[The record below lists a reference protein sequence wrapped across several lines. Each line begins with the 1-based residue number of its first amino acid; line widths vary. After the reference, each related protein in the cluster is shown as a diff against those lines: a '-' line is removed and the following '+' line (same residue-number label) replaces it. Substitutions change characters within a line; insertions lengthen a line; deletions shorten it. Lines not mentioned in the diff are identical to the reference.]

1 MALKPVTVS
10 QLNEYISRVLMTD
23 PLLGNVTVTGEIS
36 NLKYHSS
43 GHVYFS
49 INDENS
55 KINCFFPASYVRNL
69 SYELGD
75 GLEVVI
81 NGYINVYK
89 KGGTYTLF
97 VRTVTVAGEGNLAM
111 AFQLLKD
118 RLSKEGL
125 FDSAHKKPITE
136 FPHKIGIVTSRTGAA
151 VQDILKIITS
161 RNNLVDIIIFPV
173 QVQGDGAAQ
182 DIADTLD
189 MISQNDEFSDI
200 DTLIVGRG
208 GGSTE
213 DLWAFNEEVLARA
226 IYRCT
231 IPVISAVGHEIDFS
245 ISDFVADRRAET
257 PTAAAEM
264 AVPDLREIRLSLEKH
279 KTDLLSRLNAKVK
292 TDSLRIENCMLEIS
306 NTMERRLAEYSHK
319 LETMKLFLEENN
331 PSSVLKKGY
340 GILEDMS
347 GNVVSSVKN
356 IKEGERYVLA
366 LKDGRII
373 FTVNNTEVEKIL

>member
-23 PLLGNVTVTGEIS
+23 PLLENVTVTGEIS

-125 FDSAHKKPITE
+125 FDPAHKKPIPE

-173 QVQGDGAAQ
+173 QVQGEGAAQ

-257 PTAAAEM
+257 PTTAAEM

-292 TDSLRIENCMLEIS
+292 TDSLMIENCMLEIR

-347 GNVVSSVKN
+347 GNVVSSVN
-356 IKEGERYVLA
+356 HIKEGERYVLA

>member
-69 SYELGD
+69 NYELGD

-125 FDSAHKKPITE
+125 FDSAHKKPIPE

-173 QVQGDGAAQ
+173 QVQGEGAAQ

-292 TDSLRIENCMLEIS
+292 TDSLMIENCMLEIR

-347 GNVVSSVKN
+347 GNVVSSVN
-356 IKEGERYVLA
+356 HIKEGERYVLA

>member
-125 FDSAHKKPITE
+125 FDSAHKKPIPE

-173 QVQGDGAAQ
+173 QVQGEGAAQ

-257 PTAAAEM
+257 PTAAAEL

-292 TDSLRIENCMLEIS
+292 TDTLMIENCMLEIR
-306 NTMERRLAEYSHK
+306 NTMERRLTEYSHK

-347 GNVVSSVKN
+347 GNVVSSVN
-356 IKEGERYVLA
+356 HIKEGERYVLA